1 MSKIEEMAKELGQAL
16 GRTDEYQALK
26 NAAAEAD
33 EDRELVELRNELEKV
48 EAEIVGKLRS
58 GQEPDDEA
66 REKYETLAE
75 DLQVRPTYQKLA
87 ATQANFDKVLGK
99 VNDTIAKGI
108 QDGASSR
115 IILPS

>member
-1 MSKIEEMAKELGQAL
+1 MSRIEEMAKELGEAL

-26 NAAAEAD
+26 KAASEAD

-58 GQEPDDEA
+58 GQEPEQEA
-66 REKYETLAE
+66 RDKYESLAQ

-87 ATQANFDKVLGK
+87 SSQANFDKVLQK

-108 QDGASSR
+108 QEGAGSR
-115 IILPS
+115 IIMPS